1 MDKNMDFPG
10 FQGFQNFSPFDMGA
24 DSCMNDMYKD
34 PIFNPMMQYEQ
45 GYMYYRYLA
54 QQMEYK
60 IKCKEY
66 ERMCGTRN
74 DGRTDRKVE

>member
-1 MDKNMDFPG
+1 MDFSGYGGLGYP
-10 FQGFQNFSPFDMGA
+10 PFDM
-24 DSCMNDMYKD
+24 NTEQD
-34 PIFNPMMQYEQ
+34 PFFNPMMQYEQ

-66 ERMCGTRN
+66 EKICG
-74 DGRTDRKVE
+74 GKADRKIE

>member
-1 MDKNMDFPG
+1 MDKNMEYPGFPG
-10 FQGFQNFSPFDMGA
+10 FQGFSPFDMNA
-24 DSCMNDMYKD
+24 EQD

-45 GYMYYRYLA
+45 GYMYYRYLS

-66 ERMCGTRN
+66 EKLCG
-74 DGRTDRKVE
+74 GRGDRKIE